1 MAVKLKFIAVPAV
14 LFILLYGCKKEAAI
28 STTPSIEFKSI
39 APNPAIKYQDTV
51 TIAIEI
57 TDGDGDIGENTPDV
71 KNVFVTD
78 NRNNVVSSF
87 RLPQQAPDNSN
98 IIVRA
103 PVNIHLPPQA
113 FVDDSHTSETV
124 TYSIYVV
131 DRAGHQSNT
140 VQTGTLTIN
149 Q

>member
-1 MAVKLKFIAVPAV
+1 MKTTTLSLITLAFFL
-14 LFILLYGCKKEAAI
+14 LLLYACKKEELI
-28 STTPSIEFKSI
+28 SSTPSINFVSI
-39 APNPAIKYQDTV
+39 SPNPAVKYQDTV

-57 TDGDGDIGENTPDV
+57 TDGDGDMGENTADV

-78 NRNNVVSSF
+78 DRNNVVSGF
-87 RLPQQAPDNSN
+87 RLSQLTPDGSN

-113 FVDDSHTSETV
+113 FVDDSHSSEV
-124 TYSIYVV
+124 ATYSVYVV
-131 DRAGHQSNT
+131 DRAGHQSNIIS
-140 VQTGTLTIN
+140 TGQLTIN